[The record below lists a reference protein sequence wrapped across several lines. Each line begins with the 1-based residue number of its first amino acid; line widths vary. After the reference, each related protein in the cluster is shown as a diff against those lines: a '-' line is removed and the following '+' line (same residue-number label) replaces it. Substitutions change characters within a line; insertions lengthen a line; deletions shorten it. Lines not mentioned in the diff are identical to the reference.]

1 MSLIRAIDRGMA
13 AGVGI
18 GVSIILLL
26 LFGHVVGFPVALGA
40 MGAGM
45 LLVAG
50 GAEGAESAPVA
61 ITAPPQTLPA
71 QTSPS
76 PQPPAAGA
84 TAGAHRSSGK

>member
-1 MSLIRAIDRGMA
+1 MA

-45 LLVAG
+45 FLVAG
-50 GAEGAESAPVA
+50 GAEVTVSGPVA
-61 ITAPPQTLPA
+61 IAAPPKAMPA
-71 QTSPS
+71 QSSPS
-76 PQPPAAGA
+76 PQPPAAGT
-84 TAGAHRSSGK
+84 TAGARRAPGK